1 MIVAENRCPACG
13 QNGMTIFFEVANAP
27 LVCNV
32 LWDSRA
38 AAASAARGSIRLAHC
53 SQCDMICNVDFDA
66 RRLEYTQQYENSLD
80 YSPKFQ
86 AYVEQLADRL
96 VRRFRLYGKD
106 IIEIGC
112 GQGRFLGLMARL
124 GGNRGVGYDPSYD
137 PARGLAEPGQAVRVH
152 RELFGQAHASG
163 PADLICCR
171 QVLEHIAEPIP
182 FLRSIARAI
191 AHRPETIVF
200 FEVPNVL
207 YTLKDMGIWDIIYE
221 HCSYFSPGSLG
232 RLFVR
237 AGFELLEVAQ
247 QYDGQFIT
255 VEARLRGPAEG
266 WAEGASPGEDLPGP
280 DLADLVGRFRQR
292 CLAKISQW
300 RRRLWPLE
308 RQGRRAVVW
317 GAGSKGI
324 TFLNAMDVSSRQI
337 EYVVD
342 LNPHKHGRYLT
353 GTGQRIVPP
362 EFLRDYQ
369 PQVIIVMNPLYQSEI
384 SQAARR
390 LGLQAEILLA

>member
-1 MIVAENRCPACG
+1 MITAENRCPACG

-66 RRLEYTQQYENSLD
+66 HRLEYTQQYENSLD

-86 AYVEQLADRL
+86 AYVAQLADRL

-112 GQGRFLGLMARL
+112 GQGRFLGLMARI

-137 PARGLAEPGQAVRVH
+137 PVRGLAEPGQAVQVH
-152 RELFGQAHASG
+152 RELFDQAHASG

-191 AHRPETIVF
+191 ASRPETIVF

-232 RLFVR
+232 RLFVG

-255 VEARLRGPAEG
+255 VEARLRGPGDAPSRER
-266 WAEGASPGEDLPGP
+266 LPG
-280 DLADLVGRFRQR
+280 LALGDLVGRFRQS
-292 CLAKISQW
+292 CLAKMNQW
-300 RRRLWPLE
+300 RRTLCRLE
-308 RQGRRAVVW
+308 RLGRRAVVW

-324 TFLNAMDVSSRQI
+324 TFLNAMDVSSGQI

-369 PQVIIVMNPLYQSEI
+369 PRVIIVMNPLYQSEI
-384 SQAARR
+384 RQAARR
-390 LGLQAEILLA
+390 LGLQAEFLLA